1 VVKEWHLTIGLT
13 AVFGLELQMLKK
25 LTNAK

>member
-1 VVKEWHLTIGLT
+1 VVKEWHLTVALT
-13 AVFGLELQMLKK
+13 AVLGLELQMLKK